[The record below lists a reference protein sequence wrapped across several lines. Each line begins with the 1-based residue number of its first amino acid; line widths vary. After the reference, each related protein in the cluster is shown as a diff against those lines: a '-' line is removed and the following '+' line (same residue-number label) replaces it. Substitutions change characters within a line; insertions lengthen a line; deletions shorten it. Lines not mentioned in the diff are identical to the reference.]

1 MTYECGEILAYN
13 IKYCI
18 NLQYSSKLSIPPHVY
33 LERSERSSKY
43 KTETVYKCMLNTDK
57 TSNIVAS
64 IKCIRYFA

>member
-1 MTYECGEILAYN
+1 MTLESG
-13 IKYCI
+13 KYCLKYFYCI
-18 NLQYSSKLSIPPHVY
+18 VLQYSNKYTKPLHVY
-33 LERSERSSKY
+33 LERSERSIKY